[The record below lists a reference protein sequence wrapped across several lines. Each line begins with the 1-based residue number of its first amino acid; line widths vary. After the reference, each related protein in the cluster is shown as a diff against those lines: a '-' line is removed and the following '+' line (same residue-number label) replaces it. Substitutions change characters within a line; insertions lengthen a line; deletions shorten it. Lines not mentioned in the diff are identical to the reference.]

1 MSVTSK
7 FNTKAGDVTITFTM
21 PVFGGTDTFQTL
33 DIGTLDYDFDVTA
46 FGSVVNNLGAMYG
59 RTRLTVGYYTDRNRN
74 FFDVLYNEL
83 YVSQLLSGKI
93 PVNIKVDSYTG
104 STYEFNYEIR
114 GNSLEHNENTT
125 SIQLE
130 LDPVIPTTTISGVFS
145 AITPKTQVG
154 LTGLSKASGVLSGQ
168 IINYVV
174 SGLNS
179 NLPTLHEPA
188 PTVTGY
194 ASLTYAIPVAGFFPA
209 GIQLFTTAGALG
221 ASGLAINDVAQYA
234 VLGGDIYGTGFDYNF
249 YVNRLRTDRS
259 TTIGYDDLQALKYS
273 VTPSPY
279 NAIVLTLDGTSGFVV
294 GTTETEVSNV
304 RSEKLISGFY
314 SLPNYVSKAQY
325 VSFIVGANTDYTG
338 YTTSDLESVIVGS
351 GILAHQKALNAQS
364 TPLVRVEATVFGF
377 DKIKPYNTIIFGDGV
392 PDRYRYVSGTTARY
406 YRPTYLSYN
415 LKEDLIR
422 VRMYG
427 IS

>member
-33 DIGTLDYDFDVTA
+33 DIGNLDYDFDVTA

-59 RTRLTVGYYTDRNRN
+59 RTRLTVGYYTDQNRN

-93 PVNIKVDSYTG
+93 PVNIKVVSYTG

-130 LDPVIPTTTISGVFS
+130 LDPVIPSTTVSGVFANVS
-145 AITPKTQVG
+145 NKIWVG
-154 LTGLSKASGVLSGQ
+154 TGLNTGGASGILAGSL
-168 IINYVV
+168 INYVV
-174 SGLNS
+174 SGFNS

-188 PTVTGY
+188 FADSTY
-194 ASLTYAIPVAGFFPA
+194 ASLTYAVPVVGFIPDGT
-209 GIQLFTTAGALG
+209 QLYVRGAT
-221 ASGLAINDVAQYA
+221 ASGLAINDVAQFA

-249 YVNRLRTDRS
+249 YVNRMRTDRTVTVS
-259 TTIGYDDLQALKYS
+259 YDDLQALKYS

-294 GTTETEVSNV
+294 DTSKQEISNV

-314 SLPNYVSKAQY
+314 SLESYVFKARK
-325 VSFIVGANTDYTG
+325 VPVGGLFADIDYTG
-338 YTTSDLESVIVGS
+338 YLTSDLETVIVSS

-406 YRPTYLSYN
+406 YRPTHLSYN